1 MTNLCVLTYFSTI
14 RDNSSHIIKKEIALN
29 LLEDLLTLY
38 LRVRIFSRV
47 KDKVQAYRI
56 QKSKTKSRSLCAS
69 LKRKASDSVEGH

>member
-1 MTNLCVLTYFSTI
+1 MTNLCVLIYFSTI
-14 RDNSSHIIKKEIALN
+14 RDNSSDIIKKEIALN

-56 QKSKTKSRSLCAS
+56 QKSKTKSRFLCTS
-69 LKRKASDSVEGH
+69 LKRKASDLVEGH